1 MFGTD
6 GPGPTPGPQRKLCNH
21 ADGLLFATR
30 TNDRKRLRTALFMTE
45 FGATFSGANGLF
57 EIDAVA
63 SLAEAQTPP
72 VSWAFWAWDSFKGQ
86 YDEDTPC
93 ASERLPTTSD
103 GQSMR

>member
-1 MFGTD
+1 
-6 GPGPTPGPQRKLCNH
+6 
-21 ADGLLFATR
+21 
-30 TNDRKRLRTALFMTE
+30 MTE